1 MIERKVVQMEKTLD
15 ATGKTKYWEDDAEM
29 VREFTQLIEYYSL
42 NDVMKAE
49 KYIKLMKELI
59 AKFYNG
65 EGTQPQNAQ
74 MQKA

>member
-1 MIERKVVQMEKTLD
+1 MIERKVVQMEKTLN
-15 ATGKTKYWEDDAEM
+15 AAVNTKYWEDDAEM

-42 NDVMKAE
+42 NDVTKAE

-65 EGTQPQNAQ
+65 EGPQPENV
-74 MQKA
+74 

>member
-1 MIERKVVQMEKTLD
+1 
-15 ATGKTKYWEDDAEM
+15 M

-42 NDVMKAE
+42 NDVAKAE

-65 EGTQPQNAQ
+65 EVPQPENV
-74 MQKA
+74 